1 MRQLTTTIEIAS
13 SPEVVWAILMDF
25 AAYPDWNPFVRQIT
39 GNPSEG
45 EQLTVRLQNPGG
57 KAMTFTPV
65 VTEAAP
71 DRAFS
76 WLGKLGFK
84 GVFDG
89 HHHFTIE
96 TASDTGVRFTQSEDF
111 SGALVPVLWGMVAKK
126 TRPGF
131 DAMNAAL
138 KERAESR

>member
-1 MRQLTTTIEIAS
+1 MRRLNTTIDISS
-13 SPEVVWAILMDF
+13 SPEIVWEILMDF
-25 AAYPDWNPFVRQIT
+25 AAYPDWNPFVREIT
-39 GNPSEG
+39 GKPSEG
-45 EQLTVRLQNPGG
+45 EQLTVHLQNPGG
-57 KAMTFTPV
+57 RAMTFTPI

-89 HHHFTIE
+89 HHHFKIE
-96 TASDTGVRFTQSEDF
+96 AIDDTQVRFTQSEDF
-111 SGALVPVLWGMVAKK
+111 SGALVPVLWAMVSKK
-126 TRPGF
+126 TRAGF